1 MIRLS
6 LFSRDCGFGGGW
18 GGAVDILPGF
28 GDALFQLVDED
39 LVVGSDLLDAGEQI
53 VVAKQRGDRDGE
65 AGDGGEQRGGDAR
78 RDRVK
83 VDQIGRASCWE
94 RVCQYV

>member
-39 LVVGSDLLDAGEQI
+39 LVVGSALLDAGEQI

-78 RDRVK
+78 RARDH
-83 VDQIGRASCWE
+83 VDLTGTGTGSEGAHHA
-94 RVCQYV
+94 